1 MWKNFEDLALI
12 PKKFTVG
19 GSEYEV
25 ELADSMDDIDGNYGD
40 FTILKH
46 KIRVALNGELEDN
59 NEKIKIREDEVL
71 KTYLH
76 ELAHCFNYYYNTE
89 VTEEFANAFANFFYE
104 YLHTKE

>member
-25 ELADSMDDIDGNYGD
+25 ELANSMDDIDGNYGD
-40 FTILKH
+40 FSQLTHELRI
-46 KIRVALNGELEDN
+46 ALNAKQDN
-59 NEKIKIREDEVL
+59 ESIKIRDDEIL

-76 ELAHCFNYYYNTE
+76 ELGHCFNYYYNNE
-89 VTEEFANAFANFFYE
+89 CSEEFANAFANFMYE